1 MNRLSELPKGA
12 FWPHLL
18 DAIRRDVYAQ
28 FGGVLAVRQD
38 EVKRGVSTPE
48 LAATLLNEYASGLC
62 MSLDIVGVEHD
73 LPRMMAEAV
82 RSIDPN
88 FMLNTTRRWKGAS
101 IIYTEQK
108 WTLKNCLP
116 LKNLAQ
122 IVRSERREG
131 SRWQRAVWMT
141 LSAHCF
147 LLIRRFF
154 SATRQPTRAV
164 LKTERKGSI
173 SLQAV
178 NPIVWEQWLGCMQIT
193 N

>member
-1 MNRLSELPKGA
+1 MMNRLSELPKGA

-108 WTLKNCLP
+108 
-116 LKNLAQ
+116 
-122 IVRSERREG
+122 
-131 SRWQRAVWMT
+131 
-141 LSAHCF
+141 
-147 LLIRRFF
+147 
-154 SATRQPTRAV
+154 
-164 LKTERKGSI
+164 
-173 SLQAV
+173 
-178 NPIVWEQWLGCMQIT
+178 
-193 N
+193 

>member
-38 EVKRGVSTPE
+38 KVKRGVSTPE

-108 WTLKNCLP
+108 
-116 LKNLAQ
+116 
-122 IVRSERREG
+122 
-131 SRWQRAVWMT
+131 
-141 LSAHCF
+141 
-147 LLIRRFF
+147 
-154 SATRQPTRAV
+154 
-164 LKTERKGSI
+164 
-173 SLQAV
+173 
-178 NPIVWEQWLGCMQIT
+178 
-193 N
+193 